1 MRKQYLKISDTVR
14 KAWPLHPEA
23 LVQTACR
30 FCAEISLQSGDAC
43 VNAKRLLGV
52 LAFEPECRSILRIT
66 ADGPDEEQAM
76 EAVCL
81 FFCCEGIIS
90 KTDEE
95 NKKPTQNA
103 LSGVKQ

>member
-1 MRKQYLKISDTVR
+1 MRNCHEKTIPENIGYRAKGMAAASGSTGSD
-14 KAWPLHPEA
+14 
-23 LVQTACR
+23 
-30 FCAEISLQSGDAC
+30 SLPVLCGDLS
-43 VNAKRLLGV
+43 AKRGRLLGV
-52 LAFEPECRSILRIT
+52 LAIEPECRSILRIT
-66 ADGPDEEQAM
+66 ADGPDEEQTM

-90 KTDEE
+90 KTDEG

>member
-1 MRKQYLKISDTVR
+1 MAAASGSTGSDSLPV
-14 KAWPLHPEA
+14 L
-23 LVQTACR
+23 
-30 FCAEISLQSGDAC
+30 EISLQSGDAC

>member
-1 MRKQYLKISDTVR
+1 MRKQYLEIPDAVR

-76 EAVCL
+76 EAVC
-81 FFCCEGIIS
+81 EGIIS

>member
-1 MRKQYLKISDTVR
+1 M
-14 KAWPLHPEA
+14 
-23 LVQTACR
+23 
-30 FCAEISLQSGDAC
+30 
-43 VNAKRLLGV
+43 NAKRLLGV

-66 ADGPDEEQAM
+66 ADGPDEEQTM

-90 KTDEE
+90 KTDEG
-95 NKKPTQNA
+95 NHKLTQNA

>member
-1 MRKQYLKISDTVR
+1 MRKQYLEIPDTVR

-30 FCAEISLQSGDAC
+30 FCAEVSLQSGETS
-43 VNAKRLLGV
+43 VNAKSLLSV

-66 ADGPDEEQAM
+66 ADGKDEDQAL
-76 EAVCL
+76 EAICA
-81 FFCCEGIIS
+81 FFFHEGIIS
-90 KTDEE
+90 ETGEE
-95 NKKPTQNA
+95 NKKPAQNA

>member
-1 MRKQYLKISDTVR
+1 MAAASGSTGSD
-14 KAWPLHPEA
+14 
-23 LVQTACR
+23 
-30 FCAEISLQSGDAC
+30 SLPVLCGDLSQSGDAC

-90 KTDEE
+90 KTDEG

>member
-1 MRKQYLKISDTVR
+1 MRKQYLEIPDAVR

-30 FCAEISLQSGDAC
+30 FCADAC